1 MPYAT
6 YLLYLWSVTICIGG
20 IMINITILPS
30 VQALGK
36 NSESAS

>member
-1 MPYAT
+1 MLHTSCIYGI
-6 YLLYLWSVTICIGG
+6 TICIGG
-20 IMINITILPS
+20 IMINITLLPS